1 MTSLGTGNELI
12 PTIDKYSRYKQM
24 PDGTWKIKNKMI
36 NSCWRMWQSCVITWD
51 GGVVPCCFDKDAKY
65 KLGNLE
71 VENFKDIWFS
81 DPYNNFRK
89 SILESRNKIDNV

>member
-1 MTSLGTGNELI
+1 
-12 PTIDKYSRYKQM
+12 
-24 PDGTWKIKNKMI
+24 
-36 NSCWRMWQSCVITWD
+36 
-51 GGVVPCCFDKDAKY
+51 VPCCFDKDAKY

-89 SILESRNKIDNV
+89 SILESRNKIDICSNCSEGTNVWE